1 MKPKLAVVETIYET
15 NASDIAAMLRQ
26 AADNI
31 ESEAGEGYSPTEAM
45 VAVQISESGKIQV
58 YGWGRAD
65 TLKAIGTLQMGIAY
79 MAREVI
85 SQDEA

>member
-1 MKPKLAVVETIYET
+1 MKPSLAIVETLFET

-31 ESEAGEGYSPTEAM
+31 ESETDEDIRTEAI
-45 VAVQISESGKIQV
+45 VAVQIGENGNIKT
-58 YGWGRAD
+58 YGWGRTD

-79 MAREVI
+79 MTREAVM
-85 SQDEA
+85 QEGGA